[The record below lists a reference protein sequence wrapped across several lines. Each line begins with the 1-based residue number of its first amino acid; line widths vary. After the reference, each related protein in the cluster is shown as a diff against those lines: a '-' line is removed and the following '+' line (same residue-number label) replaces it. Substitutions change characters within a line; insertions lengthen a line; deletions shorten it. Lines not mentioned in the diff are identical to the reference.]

1 MTQRNSKDWAWLRAL
16 KRARRAGETLLHAV
30 GDAAQ
35 GPIGTRHL
43 ETPGEIVEGKTKK
56 EQVFEWLN
64 QRQAYVDDA
73 FNGRVQTVAEM
84 KAEMTRDIMLGPYD
98 PKNVPEHSEYAWDDA
113 RGEFVPKKP

>member
-1 MTQRNSKDWAWLRAL
+1 MTSRISRDWATLRAY
-16 KRARRAGETLLHAV
+16 KRAKRAAETLLHAV

-35 GPIGTRHL
+35 GPIGTREL
-43 ETPGEIVEGKTKK
+43 ATPELVVQDKSKK

-73 FNGRVQTVAEM
+73 FNGRVQSIAEM
-84 KAEMTRDIMLGPYD
+84 KAEMTRDIMLGLYD

>member
-1 MTQRNSKDWAWLRAL
+1 MTSRNSKDWAWLRAL

-35 GPIGTRHL
+35 GPIGTREL
-43 ETPGEIVEGKTKK
+43 ATPELVVQEKSKK

-73 FNGRVQTVAEM
+73 FNGRVQTIAEM
-84 KAEMTRDIMLGPYD
+84 KADMTRDIMLGLYD
-98 PKNVPEHSEYAWDDA
+98 PKNVPEHSEFVWDDA